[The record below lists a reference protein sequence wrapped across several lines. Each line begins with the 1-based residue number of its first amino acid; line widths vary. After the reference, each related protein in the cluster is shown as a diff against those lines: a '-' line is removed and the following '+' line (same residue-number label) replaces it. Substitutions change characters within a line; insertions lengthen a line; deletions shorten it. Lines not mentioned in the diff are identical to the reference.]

1 VLANV
6 VFPIFLLPY
15 VAGIFAPGFAAAAL
29 LCEILM
35 FYAFQFRASSF
46 WLVLLAV
53 IAANVVS
60 TLIGFFVLGFLPSP
74 EHGPHWLVYI
84 IFLVAWALSV
94 AIEYG
99 VYFAVPRWRRFSQ
112 LLPAVALSN
121 VASYL
126 VLALALWHE
135 TV

>member
-1 VLANV
+1 
-6 VFPIFLLPY
+6 
-15 VAGIFAPGFAAAAL
+15 
-29 LCEILM
+29 M

-46 WLVLLAV
+46 WLVLSAV
-53 IAANVVS
+53 IAVNMVS
-60 TLIGFFVLGFLPSP
+60 TLVGFLALGVLPSP

-94 AIEYG
+94 AMGYG
-99 VYFAVPRWRRFSQ
+99 AYFAVPRWRRFSH
-112 LLPAVALSN
+112 LFPAVALSN